1 MEPAETGEFASLV
14 REHQS
19 MVFSLA
25 YHYLHD
31 RALAEEVAQDV
42 FLQLHRSLGSLASP
56 AHVANW
62 LRKVAAHRSIDA
74 ARKRKLRPQVSLDD
88 APELAVPAAP
98 GDPVL
103 WRKLRQLVASLPE
116 KARMVVVLRYQED
129 LGPDEIARVM
139 GIPCGTVKS
148 QLQRA
153 LATLREKA
161 ERTLGA
167 RLHE

>member
-1 MEPAETGEFASLV
+1 MTQAVAVGEFAALV
-14 REHQS
+14 KEHQS

-42 FLQLHRSLGSLASP
+42 FLQLHRSLGSLESP
-56 AHVANW
+56 AHAANW

-74 ARKRKLRPQVSLDD
+74 VRHRKLRPQVSLED
-88 APELAVPAAP
+88 APELSVPASP

-103 WRKLRQLVASLPE
+103 SDKLRQLVASLPE

-153 LATLREKA
+153 LAILREKA
-161 ERTLGA
+161 VRMLGEIA
-167 RLHE
+167 